1 MTCLDM
7 MEFDGDEKVRQ
18 KVQQGQTLLN
28 IVTQLTEQLNQMNA
42 YIMQL
47 TGAAPVQQTATGN
60 SAPTG
65 KTENKQAQKS
75 AMKSTMTPY
84 GEKLAKRATPDV
96 SENRRKLG

>member
-1 MTCLDM
+1 M
-7 MEFDGDEKVRQ
+7 
-18 KVQQGQTLLN
+18 LN

-47 TGAAPVQQTATGN
+47 TGAALYSRQQRETAYRTARPRIN
-60 SAPTG
+60 RRRR
-65 KTENKQAQKS
+65 KKS